1 MYLKLAIVSALA
13 ASVAAKDNIRKT
25 RNLNTGY
32 GCTDCVVESTPKP
45 SKKPSTN
52 KPTKKPTYA
61 PTPFEDKII
70 TNDPTLSPTLSP
82 VKTWNSEY
90 DSTRISTLS
99 LFRF

>member
-52 KPTKKPTYA
+52 KPTNKPTNA
-61 PTPFEDKII
+61 PIEYIENPTL
-70 TNDPTLSPTLSP
+70 NPTLSPTLSP

>member
-32 GCTDCVVESTPKP
+32 GGTDYVVSTPKP

-52 KPTKKPTYA
+52 KPTNKPTNA
-61 PTPFEDKII
+61 PIEYIE
-70 TNDPTLSPTLSP
+70 NPTLSPTLSP

-90 DSTRISTLS
+90 DSTLISTLS